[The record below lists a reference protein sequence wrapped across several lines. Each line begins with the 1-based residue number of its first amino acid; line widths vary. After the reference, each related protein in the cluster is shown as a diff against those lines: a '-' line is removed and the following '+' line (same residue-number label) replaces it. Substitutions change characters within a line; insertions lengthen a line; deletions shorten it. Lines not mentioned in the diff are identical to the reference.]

1 MDDVIKL
8 IKSLQF
14 DAPEDKRPREED
26 PDSGSRGKRTR
37 KIESTENEDV
47 LLKRVVALVEMMQRE
62 VQSLRER
69 INQEKLYLENAVFK
83 PRAADYVRKMYPGAT
98 STPEEVLKLST
109 ETILP
114 TELEEKR
121 TDAIRLERD
130 LKNFKQT
137 VALFRYKI
145 EKYQNRIRRTNADDL
160 EKRRLFGLRLMDN
173 RLHNAR
179 AWIDFLE
186 LLRNSYNVDI
196 PESIIM
202 RYKSEVLDMETTL
215 EVEEVPP
222 SPMYEE
228 ELEKEKELIPLPPSV
243 ERTEPLTFDLV
254 KDKLGFLDQKE
265 AELYLRLSEVL
276 DEIRLSMKAARLNV
290 SMFDEL
296 RKIMRLKKLTDK
308 DTKKLEKLKSSYMK
322 KKNLSE
328 EPSKGELKQYINRSY
343 DEYREVER
351 SEFTEYQSFANSLD
365 TFIED
370 IKLRTASLQLLIIR
384 EEINQQNTGEPMRVR
399 DIAKEKMII
408 VTEWIQFLQK
418 CENVHGIEIKQDFKE
433 YFQTKAEEIGQ
444 VFEDPKRE
452 LDFNLDEEG
461 EDPFL
466 VMDSDEED
474 EEDEEIEEIEE
485 EEEEELGSDFEKDE
499 PGMNDPGFVQL
510 TDEEQNKL
518 LEKVNEETNQRRSQV
533 SGNWATLALI
543 IAKEELK
550 NDPRRKTMTE
560 DEMERFLSERTN
572 QLIAKGLNS
581 VEEHVLDKGVK
592 KQENVIK
599 KVERKTGDYE
609 LAELSADE
617 LQKKLSE
624 AENYQKSLKTA
635 LEAKGSIEQA
645 QTVHTVVP
653 KRRPK
658 Q

>member
-8 IKSLQF
+8 IQSLQF

-47 LLKRVVALVEMMQRE
+47 LLKRVVALVEMMQKE
-62 VQSLRER
+62 VGSLYER
-69 INQEKLYLENAVFK
+69 IKMEKLYLENAVFK
-83 PRAADYVRKMYPGAT
+83 PKAADYVRKMYPDAAPGKE
-98 STPEEVLKLST
+98 EEVLKLST

-114 TELEEKR
+114 TEMEEKR

-145 EKYQNRIRRTNADDL
+145 EKYQNRLRRTNADDL
-160 EKRRLFGLRLMDN
+160 EKRRLFGLRLIDN

-276 DEIRLSMKAARLNV
+276 DEIRLSMTAARLNV

-296 RKIMRLKKLTDK
+296 RKIMRLRKLTDK

-322 KKNLSE
+322 KKNVSE

-343 DEYREVER
+343 DEYREEER

-418 CENVHGIEIKQDFKE
+418 CENVHGIEVGQDFKE

-444 VFEDPKRE
+444 VFEDPKKE
-452 LDFNLDEEG
+452 LDFNLDEEEE

-466 VMDSDEED
+466 VMDSDEE
-474 EEDEEIEEIEE
+474 EEEEEMEEM
-485 EEEEELGSDFEKDE
+485 EEEEELGSDFDKDK
-499 PGMNDPGFVQL
+499 PGMDDPRFVEL

-518 LEKVNEETNQRRSQV
+518 LEKVNEEKNQRRSQV
-533 SGNWATLALI
+533 SSNWATLALI

-550 NDPRRKTMTE
+550 NNPRRKTMTE

-581 VEEHVLDKGVK
+581 VEDHVLDKGIK

-617 LQKKLSE
+617 LQRKLSE
-624 AENYQKSLKTA
+624 AENYQRSLKTA